1 MRFMPS
7 VNTWKILF
15 VFAFGFMVFD
25 VFAESRHIFDIKLK
39 KPEFILPQYSPIFSP
54 REAAIALEEVETAV
68 ALKDLLDS
76 GDRQKVLKELEKY
89 YDLELSPA
97 MLMLKAQVY
106 FSIKEYDKAE
116 ATYLSVLERMP
127 QLIRAH
133 SDLGQLYLMRENF
146 VKARQYFANA
156 VAYGSNEALVY
167 GQLGYL
173 NLTLHGATSAISAY
187 QKALMLEPENVQWQR
202 GLLAALSQAK
212 MYEATLA
219 YVKELIQKRPDD
231 PDIWL
236 NQAAL
241 ALQLDN
247 KEMALGSLEMA
258 ILLGDVDTA
267 NLKTAAQLHLRVKSY
282 GRASE
287 LMASIINKNQLDAGS
302 LFDYVN
308 WLVQSVQYDQAEKL
322 LSLYSSKIGSL
333 SIDEQSIYY
342 LQSARIAQHKQQ
354 YANADALYKKSLE
367 KNPVSGDALVSYAEF
382 LVSRKD
388 YVQSEFYFLRAEVLP
403 EYEKKAM
410 MGRAQMFIDSQNY
423 NSAVSV
429 LRDVFKKYPEMSDL
443 QDTIATLE
451 NIIRN
456 RESA

>member
-1 MRFMPS
+1 MKFTLR
-7 VNTWKILF
+7 VNKQKILLAILAGLLS
-15 VFAFGFMVFD
+15 VDGM
-25 VFAESRHIFDIKLK
+25 AESKQIFEIKLQ
-39 KPEFILPQYSPIFSP
+39 KPEFVLPQYSPIFSP
-54 REAAIALEEVETAV
+54 REAAIALEEVEKAV

-76 GDRQKVLKELEKY
+76 GDTQKVLTELDKY

-106 FSIKEYDKAE
+106 FSVKEYDKAE
-116 ATYLSVLERMP
+116 ATYLSVLGRMP
-127 QLIRAH
+127 QLVRAH
-133 SDLGQLYLMRENF
+133 SDLGQLYLVREDF
-146 VKARQYFANA
+146 VKARQYFSNA
-156 VAYGSNEALVY
+156 VAYGSNEAIVH

-173 NLTLHGATSAISAY
+173 NLTLHGATTAISEY
-187 QKALMLEPENVQWQR
+187 QQALALEPENVQWQR

-219 YVKELIQKRPDD
+219 YIKELIQKRPDD
-231 PDIWL
+231 PQIWL

-241 ALQLDN
+241 ALQMDN

-258 ILLGDVDTA
+258 ILLGDADAA

-282 GRASE
+282 DRASE
-287 LMASIINKNQLDAGS
+287 LMASLMNKGQLDAGS

-308 WLVQSVQYDQAEKL
+308 WLVQASQYGQAEKL
-322 LSLYSSKIGSL
+322 LSLYSSKLGRLSL
-333 SIDEQSIYY
+333 DEQSAYY
-342 LQSARIAQHKQQ
+342 LQSARIAQQKQQ
-354 YANADALYKKSLE
+354 YANANTYYKNALE
-367 KNPVSGDALVSYAEF
+367 KNPVSGDALISYAEF

-410 MGRAQMFIDSQNY
+410 IGRAQMFIDSQNY

-429 LRDVFKKYPEMSDL
+429 LRDVYKKYPEMSDL

>member
-1 MRFMPS
+1 M
-7 VNTWKILF
+7 KITGRVAKQKLWIALIA
-15 VFAFGFMVFD
+15 AFLAVD
-25 VFAESRHIFDIKLK
+25 TTAESNHIFEIKLK
-39 KPEFILPQYSPIFSP
+39 KPEFILPQYSPLFSS
-54 REAAIALEEVETAV
+54 REAAIALEEVERVV

-76 GDRQKVLKELEKY
+76 GDRQKVLSELDKY

-106 FSIKEYDKAE
+106 FSVKEYDKAE
-116 ATYLSVLERMP
+116 ATYLSVLARMP
-127 QLIRAH
+127 QLVRAH
-133 SDLGQLYLMRENF
+133 SDLGQLYLVREDF

-156 VAYGSNEALVY
+156 VAYGSNEAIVH

-187 QKALMLEPENVQWQR
+187 QQALALEPENVQWQR

-219 YVKELIQKRPDD
+219 YIKELIQKRPDD
-231 PDIWL
+231 PQIWL

-241 ALQLDN
+241 ALQMDN

-258 ILLGDVDTA
+258 ILLGDADAA

-282 GRASE
+282 DRASE
-287 LMASIINKNQLDAGS
+287 LMANLMSKGKLDAGS
-302 LFDYVN
+302 LFDYVS
-308 WLVQSVQYDQAEKL
+308 WLVQAAQYDQAEQLLKL
-322 LSLYSSKIGSL
+322 YASKLGSL
-333 SIDEQSIYY
+333 SIEDQFAYY
-342 LQSARIAQHKQQ
+342 LHSGRVAQYKQQ
-354 YANADALYKKSLE
+354 YVNANTHYKNALE
-367 KNPVSGDALVSYAEF
+367 KNPSSGDALMSYAEF
-382 LVSRKD
+382 LVSQKD
-388 YVQSEFYFLRAEVLP
+388 YVQSEFYYLRAEALP
-403 EYEKKAM
+403 QYEKKAM
-410 MGRAQMFIDSQNY
+410 IGRAQMFIDSQNY

-429 LRDVFKKYPEMSDL
+429 LRDVYKKYPDMSDL
-443 QDTIATLE
+443 QDTITILE

>member
-1 MRFMPS
+1 MKFEVS
-7 VNTWKILF
+7 VARKIL
-15 VFAFGFMVFD
+15 VFAIFAGLLSVD
-25 VFAESRHIFDIKLK
+25 VAAESKQIFEIKLQ
-39 KPEFILPQYSPIFSP
+39 KPEFILPQYSPIFSA
-54 REAAIALEEVETAV
+54 REAAIALEEVEKAV
-68 ALKDLLDS
+68 AMKELLDS
-76 GDRQKVLKELEKY
+76 GDTKNVLAELDKY

-106 FSIKEYDKAE
+106 FSVKEYDKAE
-116 ATYLSVLERMP
+116 ATYLSVLGRMP
-127 QLIRAH
+127 QLVRAH
-133 SDLGQLYLMRENF
+133 SDLGQLYLIREDF

-156 VAYGSNEALVY
+156 VAYGSNEAIVH

-173 NLTLHGATSAISAY
+173 NLTLHGATSAISEY
-187 QKALMLEPENVQWQR
+187 QQALALEPENVQWQR

-231 PDIWL
+231 PQIWL

-241 ALQLDN
+241 ALQMDN
-247 KEMALGSLEMA
+247 KEMALASLEMA
-258 ILLGDVDTA
+258 ILLGDADAA

-282 GRASE
+282 DRASE
-287 LMASIINKNQLDAGS
+287 LMASLMNKGQLDASS

-308 WLVQSVQYDQAEKL
+308 WLVQASQYDQAEKL
-322 LSLYSSKIGSL
+322 LSLYSSKLGQL
-333 SIDEQSIYY
+333 SVDDQSAYY
-342 LQSARIAQHKQQ
+342 LQSARIAQYKQQ
-354 YANADALYKKSLE
+354 FANAGTYYKNALE
-367 KNPVSGDALVSYAEF
+367 KNPVSGDALLSYAEF
-382 LVSRKD
+382 LVARKD
-388 YVQSEFYFLRAEVLP
+388 YVQSEFYFIRAEALP

-410 MGRAQMFIDSQNY
+410 IGRAQMFIDSQNY

-429 LRDVFKKYPEMSDL
+429 LRDVYKKYPEMSDL

>member
-1 MRFMPS
+1 MIFTLR
-7 VNTWKILF
+7 VIKQKLF
-15 VFAFGFMVFD
+15 LTACIGLLSLD
-25 VFAESRHIFDIKLK
+25 VAAESKQLFEIKLE
-39 KPEFILPQYSPIFSP
+39 KPEFILPQYSPLFSP
-54 REAAIALEEVETAV
+54 RETAIALEEVERAV

-76 GDRQKVLKELEKY
+76 GDRQKVLTELDKY

-106 FSIKEYDKAE
+106 FSVKEYDKAE
-116 ATYLSVLERMP
+116 ATYLSVLGRMP
-127 QLIRAH
+127 QLVRAH
-133 SDLGQLYLMRENF
+133 TDLGQLYLVREDF

-156 VAYGSNEALVY
+156 VAYGSNEAIVH

-187 QKALMLEPENVQWQR
+187 QQALALEPENVQWQR

-219 YVKELIQKRPDD
+219 YIKELIQKRPDD
-231 PDIWL
+231 PQIWL

-241 ALQLDN
+241 ALQMDN

-258 ILLGDVDTA
+258 ILLGDADAA

-282 GRASE
+282 DRASE
-287 LMASIINKNQLDAGS
+287 LMASLMNKGQLDANS

-308 WLVQSVQYDQAEKL
+308 WLVQASQYDQAEKL
-322 LSLYSSKIGSL
+322 LSLYSSKLGKL
-333 SIDEQSIYY
+333 SIDEQSAYY
-342 LQSARIAQHKQQ
+342 LQSARIAQYKKQF
-354 YANADALYKKSLE
+354 ANAGTYYKNALE
-367 KNPVSGDALVSYAEF
+367 KNPVSGDALLGYAEF
-382 LVSRKD
+382 LVTRKD

-403 EYEKKAM
+403 DYEKKAM
-410 MGRAQMFIDSQNY
+410 IGRAQMFIDSQNY

-429 LRDVFKKYPEMSDL
+429 LRDVYKKYPEMSNL

>member
-1 MRFMPS
+1 MKFTGRSIKPKLLLTLMA
-7 VNTWKILF
+7 
-15 VFAFGFMVFD
+15 VFFAANV
-25 VFAESRHIFDIKLK
+25 VAESKHIFEIKLK
-39 KPEFILPQYSPIFSP
+39 KPEFVLPQYSPLFSP
-54 REAAIALEEVETAV
+54 REAAIALEEVERAV
-68 ALKDLLDS
+68 ALKELLDS
-76 GDRQKVLKELEKY
+76 GDRQKVLTELDKY

-106 FSIKEYDKAE
+106 FSVKEYDKAE
-116 ATYLSVLERMP
+116 STYLSVIARMP

-133 SDLGQLYLMRENF
+133 SDLGQLYLIREDF

-156 VAYGSNEALVY
+156 VAYGSNEAIVH

-173 NLTLHGATSAISAY
+173 NLTLHGATTAISEY
-187 QKALMLEPENVQWQR
+187 QQALALEPDNVQWQR

-219 YVKELIQKRPDD
+219 YIKELIQKRPND

-241 ALQLDN
+241 ALQMDN

-258 ILLGDVDTA
+258 ILLGDADAA

-282 GRASE
+282 DRASE
-287 LMASIINKNQLDAGS
+287 LMASLMNKGQLDAGS

-308 WLVQSVQYDQAEKL
+308 WLVQATQYDQAEKL
-322 LSLYSSKIGSL
+322 LSLYSSKLGKL
-333 SIDEQSIYY
+333 SMDEQSAYY
-342 LQSARIAQHKQQ
+342 LQSARIAQ
-354 YANADALYKKSLE
+354 YKKQYTNANTYYKNSLE
-367 KNPVSGDALVSYAEF
+367 KNPVSGDALISYAEF
-382 LVSRKD
+382 LVSQKD
-388 YVQSEFYFLRAEVLP
+388 YVQSEFYFMRAEALP

-410 MGRAQMFIDSQNY
+410 IGRAQMFIDSQNY

-429 LRDVFKKYPEMSDL
+429 LRDVYKKYPEMSDL